1 MQTPAAVSAQ
11 HRNRSQFRLYKY
23 KRREASRPWLFALLH
38 PHIAQNLPIRRRNPG
53 RSAFSPEIPSW
64 GRKFPKK
71 AIFTLEETQPDHGT
85 RNFPDRFFRSLCP
98 RTAARHGPL
107 CARHG
112 AGVEPLPAAVVD
124 TRQVRHRGGG
134 RMGRANEGRRRDRAV
149 LQHGQRRSVPRKR
162 HHRHRSGFQEAFHD
176 DPQHHRAA
184 PPCRP
189 HGRGVFP
196 EKGVPQLRLLRD
208 AGHRLLGRT
217 LPGFPRDRRTGK
229 PRFHLLVTAQRRPER
244 PVVLRHGAA
253 HHMAAIAA
261 QTGGH
266 HGLRRQPGVPY
277 HRGVPPD
284 RGGGIRVF
292 RTT

>member
-1 MQTPAAVSAQ
+1 MAICAFTSSHRAEPSYPAPKPRQ
-11 HRNRSQFRLYKY
+11 
-23 KRREASRPWLFALLH
+23 ECLFARNSVLGQKIPEKKLSLPSKRPNQTMARVIFLTDFSEAYARELLLGMARYAH
-38 PHIAQNLPIRRRNPG
+38 DTAQ
-53 RSAFSPEIPSW
+53 AW
-64 GRKFPKK
+64 
-71 AIFTLEETQPDHGT
+71 
-85 RNFPDRFFRSLCP
+85 SLC
-98 RTAARHGPL
+98 RL
-107 CARHG
+107 
-112 AGVEPLPAAVVD
+112 AAVVD

-284 RGGGIRVF
+284 RGGGGIRVF

>member
-1 MQTPAAVSAQ
+1 MRFYILTSRRTFLSGAETPAGVP
-11 HRNRSQFRLYKY
+11 FRPKF
-23 KRREASRPWLFALLH
+23 RPGAENSR
-38 PHIAQNLPIRRRNPG
+38 
-53 RSAFSPEIPSW
+53 
-64 GRKFPKK
+64 KK

-134 RMGRANEGRRRDRAV
+134 RMGRANKGRRRDRAV

-284 RGGGIRVF
+284 RGGGGGIRVF